1 VRRKFGGDDRLDVAV
16 LRVQSVKEVEHLA
29 GFRDGLSEITK
40 SVGEGLQAGG
50 VVGDGQVALL
60 QGAELGFEVD
70 GALQLVVAEEA
81 LDVVPDGV
89 GGGVWLVDDVTLL
102 LIVV

>member
-1 VRRKFGGDDRLDVAV
+1 
-16 LRVQSVKEVEHLA
+16 
-29 GFRDGLSEITK
+29 
-40 SVGEGLQAGG
+40 
-50 VVGDGQVALL
+50 LL